1 MNRKKIL
8 ILLIIVCAI
17 GVLFYLAKSTSVS
30 EYLTLDYLKAK
41 REILRE
47 YYEHNQLLVI
57 GIYFGIYL
65 VVATLSIPIADITT
79 IAGGAIFG
87 VWLGTVIVSF
97 ASTIG
102 ATFCFLLSRWLLGD
116 YFWKLFKSVFDPIN
130 KGVQKEGPFYLFA
143 LRLVPIFP
151 FFLINPVMGLTKM
164 RTGVFFFVS
173 QLGMLPG
180 TLVHVN
186 VGRQLASVESL
197 KGLVSW
203 KMILS
208 LSLLGIVPLIS
219 KWVIDY
225 VRKRRA

>member
-1 MNRKKIL
+1 MDKRKIL
-8 ILLIIVCAI
+8 FLFIIICMI
-17 GVLFYLAKSTSVS
+17 GVLFYLVGSTSLK

-41 REILRE
+41 REVLHE
-47 YYEHNQLLVI
+47 YYVHNRLWVI
-57 GIYFGIYL
+57 GIYFVIYL
-65 VVATLSIPIADITT
+65 LVATLAIPVADIIT

-102 ATFCFLLSRWLLGD
+102 ATFCFLLSRWLLGN
-116 YFWKLFKSVFDPIN
+116 YFWKVFKRAFESIN
-130 KGVQKEGPFYLFA
+130 AGVQKEGAFYLFA

-164 RTGVFFFVS
+164 RTSVFFFVS

-186 VGRQLASVESL
+186 VGSQLASIESL
-197 KGLVSW
+197 KGLLSW
-203 KMILS
+203 KIIVS
-208 LSLLGIVPLIS
+208 LSLLGIVPLVS

-225 VRKRRA
+225 IRRHRA